1 MMSKLRSLLFPAN
14 PIPSYSSPSK
24 QMATPFYLL
33 PKSQNSLCLF
43 LLLLMFNPSA
53 SAHSSTQQCVDTG
66 LYGLVRVRCRIVRNP
81 VSWLTSRWWLE
92 ISHVR
97 DIYTTETKHPPPPH
111 THPTSRLL
119 GLYQHI
125 TGFTYQVC
133 PDLDHF
139 SLSSQ
144 HHPGPRHGIIAIA
157 SERLFFPSLFASLH
171 SSLNTAA
178 RMILSLQRL
187 PVPLRVNPK
196 APGTLVSP
204 SPLFLPL

>member
-97 DIYTTETKHPPPPH
+97 DIYTTETKHPPPPPTH
-111 THPTSRLL
+111 TPHKPVVRPLPAHHWVYLPSMPRFGSLL
-119 GLYQHI
+119 
-125 TGFTYQVC
+125 TVFTAPPWPQTWDYCHSLRKALFPFIVC
-133 PDLDHF
+133 F
-139 SLSSQ
+139 SS
-144 HHPGPRHGIIAIA
+144 
-157 SERLFFPSLFASLH
+157 F
-171 SSLNTAA
+171 
-178 RMILSLQRL
+178 
-187 PVPLRVNPK
+187 
-196 APGTLVSP
+196 
-204 SPLFLPL
+204 